1 MTRNIYIFSLPSED
15 PKTEIYRHRL
25 RNGPAFIIMRKSR
38 WPKASIGQT
47 SAPIRRKGDWRNPKW
62 EIPKIMEINNI
73 RWHWYAN
80 DRHHIG
86 SVLKSESCK
95 GSSRFQI
102 SRFRS
107 TLNLTLRLASRLW
120 LCKSGGTTAAAYFF
134 GGWNSPIIYLAS
146 FEGPCDLANLPKSN
160 WLFALCDLR
169 QFRVAFCGNWYE
181 SENHYRNPNPNS
193 FCAKNLL
200 GSENGKLAKQRK
212 TFGERVKVLNPNPF
226 TPHQKKRQCV
236 M

>member
-1 MTRNIYIFSLPSED
+1 MHWEEP
-15 PKTEIYRHRL
+15 EIYRHRL

-120 LCKSGGTTAAAYFF
+120 LCKSGGTTAAAFLFRGLKFPDNISRILWRTLRF
-134 GGWNSPIIYLAS
+134 G
-146 FEGPCDLANLPKSN
+146 K
-160 WLFALCDLR
+160 FA
-169 QFRVAFCGNWYE
+169 
-181 SENHYRNPNPNS
+181 
-193 FCAKNLL
+193 KI
-200 GSENGKLAKQRK
+200 KLIVRFVRFA
-212 TFGERVKVLNPNPF
+212 TISSGILW
-226 TPHQKKRQCV
+226 
-236 M
+236 